1 MPRAHTFELTT
12 DTGHFTPL
20 QLQPRNLLSTGFNA
34 LSQWLRANWV
44 SFPDLISKHC
54 FSVVILGTSVEW
66 RAPLKFFDGPT
77 LTGASRVRFPI
88 PDPYTL

>member
-12 DTGHFTPL
+12 DTSHFTPL

-34 LSQWLRANWV
+34 LSQWLRAYWA
-44 SFPDLISKHC
+44 SFPDHISQHR

-66 RAPLKFFDGPT
+66 RAAEVL
-77 LTGASRVRFPI
+77 
-88 PDPYTL
+88 